1 MPNLDRPAYCDWEI
15 GWWFLSETRDAL
27 PRELRIVYC
36 EIIWKLYESGGS
48 IAANH
53 GFLARLTSSTED
65 EIRTVLALPK
75 FYERPDKTIGHT
87 VVDRKLEEQ
96 IDRRLGAHKAGKAS
110 AEARARLADQKD
122 RATAR
127 STGRSTARSTDG
139 GTGGATNACMPAG
152 MHRSTHASEKRPGG
166 TSASR
171 TAPAPG
177 GRGAGAGTPAAVV
190 TPPVP
195 GARVPVVWMDPE
207 KSAVLS
213 EDGEYWIDINGAG
226 RLAVDPAKR
235 VIPNL
240 PGLRGTKGVNHG

>member
-65 EIRTVLALPK
+65 EIRIVLALPK

-152 MHRSTHASEKRPGG
+152 MHRSTPTSEKRPGG

-171 TAPAPG
+171 TALAPG
-177 GRGAGAGTPAAVV
+177 GRGAGAGTRTAEPGPVHPDARFPTEYDPSDHESVRAKDGGWIHLP
-190 TPPVP
+190 TGDRLPPP
-195 GARVPVVWMDPE
+195 R
-207 KSAVLS
+207 
-213 EDGEYWIDINGAG
+213 
-226 RLAVDPAKR
+226 
-235 VIPNL
+235 
-240 PGLRGTKGVNHG
+240 KG

>member
-27 PRELRIVYC
+27 PRDLRIVYC

-48 IAANH
+48 IARNVP
-53 GFLARLTSSTED
+53 FLARLTSSTPE
-65 EIRTVLALPK
+65 EIETVLAQSK
-75 FYERPDKTIGHT
+75 FYERPDRTIGHI

-110 AEARARLADQKD
+110 AEARARMADQKD

-139 GTGGATNACMPAG
+139 GTGGATNACKLASASEQVKG
-152 MHRSTHASEKRPGG
+152 TSEKRTSG

-171 TAPAPG
+171 SSLAPG
-177 GRGAGAGTPAAVV
+177 GRGAGAGTRPAEAG
-190 TPPVP
+190 PVHP
-195 GARVPVVWMDPE
+195 DAKFPTEYDRNDPE
-207 KSAVLS
+207 SVRAK
-213 EDGEYWIDINGAG
+213 DGGWIHLPTGD
-226 RLAVDPAKR
+226 RLP
-235 VIPNL
+235 P
-240 PGLRGTKGVNHG
+240 PKG